1 MDDHGRTP
9 SSNQPILYVLDT
21 NVLIHDPNALLN
33 FEEHHVAIP
42 MTVLEELDKLKAGK
56 HSVAAECRQAIR
68 LIDKTLG
75 EATPEEVEQGV
86 PINRG
91 TGVLKGYLSIM
102 MSKREE
108 PNSLLPE
115 HLNDNIII
123 NQLIDLHARK
133 TDLRIVLVTKDINMR
148 LKARACGIAAEDYS
162 TDQLVDDVSLLSRGY
177 QNMTGSFWDRVSK
190 VETRQER
197 GRTWH
202 RVQLSE
208 SLPPMHMNE
217 FIIDEQGFV
226 GWVKGVKADELL
238 ILDMHQEPLLHQEAW
253 GLKPRDIYQGLALFA
268 LLDPDIHL
276 VNLSGAAGSGKTIL
290 ALAAAIE
297 QTMVTKRYRRII
309 ATRSVQGL
317 DQEIGFLPG
326 TEAEKMEPWLGAIT
340 DNLEALHMDDENTH
354 GSVDYI
360 LSKVPL
366 QFKSL
371 NYIRGRSFQQSLI
384 LIDECQ
390 NLTPHQM
397 KTIITRAGAGS
408 KVVCLGNLAQIDT
421 PYLSATSSGLTYLTE
436 RFKDFPN
443 GVHITLQGVPRSILA
458 EYAESHL

>member
-1 MDDHGRTP
+1 
-9 SSNQPILYVLDT
+9 VLDT

-33 FEEHHVAIP
+33 FEEHHVALP

-86 PINRG
+86 PIDRG
-91 TGVLKGYLSIM
+91 TGIFKGYLSILM
-102 MSKREE
+102 NKRQE
-108 PNSLLPE
+108 PNRLLPDN
-115 HLNDNIII
+115 LNDNIII
-123 NQLIDLHARK
+123 NQLIDLHALK
-133 TDLRIVLVTKDINMR
+133 KDTRIVLVTKDINMR
-148 LKARACGIAAEDYS
+148 LKARACGIEAEDYS
-162 TDQLVDDVSLLSRGY
+162 TDQLVDDVSMLSRGY
-177 QNMTGSFWDRVSK
+177 HTMTGSFWDRVSK
-190 VETRQER
+190 VDTRQDH

-202 RVQLSE
+202 KVQMIE
-208 SLPPMHMNE
+208 QLPAVHINE

-226 GWVKGVKADELL
+226 GWIKGVKPDELL
-238 ILDMHQEPLLHQEAW
+238 LLDMHQEPLLHQEAW

-297 QTMVTKRYRRII
+297 QTMVSKRYRRII

-443 GVHITLQGVPRSILA
+443 GVHISLQGVPRSILA

>member
-9 SSNQPILYVLDT
+9 SSNQPIMYVLDT

-75 EATPEEVEQGV
+75 EATPEEVEKGV
-86 PINRG
+86 PIDRG
-91 TGVLKGYLSIM
+91 TGVLKGYLSIL
-102 MSKREE
+102 MSKRDE

-123 NQLIDLHARK
+123 NQLIDMHARDK
-133 TDLRIVLVTKDINMR
+133 DLRLVLVTKDINMR

-162 TDQLVDDVSLLSRGY
+162 TDQLVDDVSLLPNGY
-177 QNMTGSFWDRVSK
+177 HNMTGSFWDLVSK
-190 VETRQER
+190 VETRQDH

-202 RVQLSE
+202 QVKLIDN
-208 SLPPMHMNE
+208 LPAVHINE

-226 GWVKGVKADELL
+226 GWIKEIEEDRLL
-238 ILDMHQEPLLHQEAW
+238 ILDLHQEPLLHQEAW
-253 GLKPRDIYQGLALFA
+253 GLKPRDIYQSLALYA

-276 VNLSGAAGSGKTIL
+276 VNLTGAAGSGKTIL

-326 TEAEKMEPWLGAIT
+326 TEAEKM
-340 DNLEALHMDDENTH
+340 
-354 GSVDYI
+354 
-360 LSKVPL
+360 
-366 QFKSL
+366 
-371 NYIRGRSFQQSLI
+371 
-384 LIDECQ
+384 
-390 NLTPHQM
+390 
-397 KTIITRAGAGS
+397 
-408 KVVCLGNLAQIDT
+408 
-421 PYLSATSSGLTYLTE
+421 
-436 RFKDFPN
+436 
-443 GVHITLQGVPRSILA
+443 
-458 EYAESHL
+458 